1 VVLFLSSSS
10 YTLNARKGK
19 EDSFGS
25 SSMCHNCCWISW
37 VLALLPSVAILFLV
51 LRLLRGGEGEGGGG
65 GGRGFSSFEMWFGSF
80 AFSLATTKMLIR
92 DYRN

>member
-1 VVLFLSSSS
+1 MPKRV
-10 YTLNARKGK
+10 RK
-19 EDSFGS
+19 
-25 SSMCHNCCWISW
+25 I
-37 VLALLPSVAILFLV
+37 VLALLPSVTTLKRISWVLAILPSAAILFLV
-51 LRLLRGGEGEGGGG
+51 LKLLRGGEGGG